1 MHIPGFRGLS
11 AFSVIKK
18 SVKKFGDDDMLTY
31 ASALSYQVLFSVFPF
46 VIFLIALLG
55 FLELPD
61 LFNWL
66 RQQAQLLLPAEAM
79 DQVDRVIKEL
89 QYPQGGLLSFGA
101 IASLWIASSSIRA
114 IMNALNGAYDVAE
127 SRPAWKLYPLSILYT
142 LGTAA
147 MLIVAA
153 VLLMIGPEVMQWLA
167 QQIGLEKFFV
177 VLWTWLRLPVSLF
190 VLMLAVAI
198 VYYAAPNVRHPFQF
212 ISPGSMLAVTVWI
225 VASLGFSFY
234 VQNFADYSAM
244 YGSIGTIIVLL
255 LYFYIS
261 AAVLLFGA
269 EVNAVVEREAPRP

>member
-1 MHIPGFRGLS
+1 MHISGFRGLS

-61 LFNWL
+61 LFDWL
-66 RQQAQLLLPAEAM
+66 RQQAELLLPTEAM
-79 DQVDRVIKEL
+79 DQVDRVIEEM

-127 SRPAWKLYPLSILYT
+127 SRPAWKLYPLSVLYT

-167 QQIGLEKFFV
+167 QQIGLERFFV
-177 VLWTWLRLPVSLF
+177 VLWTWLRLPVSLL

-225 VASLGFSFY
+225 GASLGFSFY